1 MPTCPKC
8 GKNIKPGVKKCPEC
22 GTRIIIALGIS
33 TSPRIKIAGKSNS
46 KTILKRVLEQLQK
59 KGVETELIDLNELK
73 IFHCGGHYSLGPK
86 ECYFP
91 CRRMEEEPSDQ
102 MMKVYEEIFRSDIV
116 IFATPIR
123 WGNYCALM
131 QCLIERMNCI
141 ENMDSVFGVKMLK
154 DKAAGVVI
162 IGHEDGYQR
171 SAGTLMSTLN
181 FMGFQLPANAIC
193 YFVGPSDELTD
204 KDPKRMKESEAL
216 ENSIKYLVE
225 STYEFALRLKK

>member
-8 GKNIKPGVKKCPEC
+8 GKNIKPGIKKCTEC

-33 TSPRIKIAGKSNS
+33 TSPRIKIAGESNS

-59 KGVETELIDLNELK
+59 KGAETELIDLNELK

-91 CRRMEEEPSDQ
+91 CRRIEEEPSDQ

-181 FMGFQLPANAIC
+181 FMGFQLPANAVC

>member
-1 MPTCPKC
+1 MPICPKC
-8 GKNIKPGVKKCPEC
+8 GKNIKPGVKICPEC
-22 GTRIIIALGIS
+22 GTRVIIVLGIS
-33 TSPRIKIAGKSNS
+33 TSPRVKLAGESNS
-46 KTILKRVLEQLQK
+46 KTILKRVLDQLQK
-59 KGVETELIDLNELK
+59 KGAETKLIDLNELR
-73 IFHCGGHYSLGPK
+73 IFYCGGHYSLGPR

-91 CRRMEEEPSDQ
+91 CRRMGEEPSDQ
-102 MMKVYEEIFRSDIV
+102 MLQVYEEIFRSDIV

-154 DKAAGVVI
+154 DKAAGVVV

-171 SAGTLMSTLN
+171 AAGTLMSTLN
-181 FMGFQLPANAIC
+181 FMGFQLPANATC

-204 KDPKRMKESEAL
+204 QDLKRMKESEAL
-216 ENSIKYLVE
+216 ESSIKDLAE
-225 STYEFALRLKK
+225 STYKFALGLRK